1 MDKNRDRTT
10 QTDFIYLITLVL
22 QYNPTGGNFGKNI
35 REVVYE
41 SATLTHRDKTEYG
54 NGAGSKKLLVG
65 QRFNNII
72 SNDVAVDSGLF
83 IRTGVRGFFQLTP
96 FGMNISRADLLA
108 LLYPKKS
115 STTKRRGKKKKKIAP
130 LPFNEDTIIEE
141 GTKSTRTVIHRNRS
155 VVLRVQKIIDN
166 KKKDPDG
173 LSRCYACNEVCEYD
187 IEIDGVTT
195 HVDTTEVHHVNKL
208 SETDD
213 SGNLTK
219 YSEAKKHVV
228 CLCPSCH
235 RILHKISPL
244 PHPDELKEFLDIIL

>member
-1 MDKNRDRTT
+1 MNPNRDRTT

-22 QYNPTGGNFGKNI
+22 QYNPTGGDFGKNI
-35 REVVYE
+35 RSVVYGA
-41 SATLTHRDKTEYG
+41 ATLTHRDKTEYG
-54 NGAGSKKLLVG
+54 TGAGGKKLLVG

-72 SNDVAVDSGLF
+72 SNSVAVDSGLF
-83 IRTGVRGFFQLTP
+83 VRTGVRGFFQLTP
-96 FGMNISRADLLA
+96 FGMNISQADLLA

-115 STTKRRGKKKKKIAP
+115 STTKCGKKRIAP

-141 GTKSTRTVIHRNRS
+141 GVKSTRTVMHRNRS
-155 VVLRVQKIIDN
+155 IVLRVQKVIDN

-213 SGNLTK
+213 SGNRTK

-228 CLCPSCH
+228 CLCPGCH
-235 RILHKISPL
+235 SILHKISPL